1 MFLAAE
7 ARSSAVSASFSAC
20 HAAPVRCAKE
30 TRKNYRDI
38 CDLTDA
44 THSSATAKQQVP
56 EFNFN
61 VHQQLTYSS
70 VKSSTVF
77 VVLHDELVYA
87 YPLVETDSVPEAVS
101 LETRVDTL
109 SARRLVALVAV
120 STQLVRR

>member
-1 MFLAAE
+1 M
-7 ARSSAVSASFSAC
+7 SCVC
-20 HAAPVRCAKE
+20 
-30 TRKNYRDI
+30 RDI
-38 CDLTDA
+38 FTFDTIVICTQYFVRIIVISGIIHLTDA
-44 THSSATAKQQVP
+44 THSSVTAKQQVP

-61 VHQQLTYSS
+61 VHQQLTYTS

-87 YPLVETDSVPEAVS
+87 YPLVETDCVPEAVS